1 MTSGTRPVRMQLFQT
16 SVTHGGQYVMMMMR
30 PNGILFLLLARALAP
45 ALLLISIKSDTLPRE
60 RDRKRVFHSFLA
72 PSMLDAADSKHLL
85 IGRACRFRSFC
96 PQVIDR
102 VTIFD
107 ATF

>member
-1 MTSGTRPVRMQLFQT
+1 MQLFQT

-60 RDRKRVFHSFLA
+60 RPKKSFSLFPRAIYVGCRRFEA
-72 PSMLDAADSKHLL
+72 PAN
-85 IGRACRFRSFC
+85 RAGL
-96 PQVIDR
+96 
-102 VTIFD
+102 
-107 ATF
+107 